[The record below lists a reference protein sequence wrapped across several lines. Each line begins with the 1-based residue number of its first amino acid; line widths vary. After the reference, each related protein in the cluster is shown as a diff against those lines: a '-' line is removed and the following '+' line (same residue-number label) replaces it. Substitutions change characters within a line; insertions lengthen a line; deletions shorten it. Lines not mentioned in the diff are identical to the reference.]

1 MNQALTALSTT
12 LMKLQRG
19 IVNEHSKLRKADSPT
34 ASNLPKMGWRRR
46 SAENDQWMASP
57 STNKHSDSEYQR
69 TSYHCRYQ
77 DIYLQCGYWKK
88 IGSWKNY
95 L

>member
-57 STNKHSDSEYQR
+57 STNKHSDSEYKR
-69 TSYHCRYQ
+69 TCV
-77 DIYLQCGYWKK
+77 
-88 IGSWKNY
+88 
-95 L
+95 